1 MIFSAHSC
9 LRFKIRSL
17 LLAVFLIITTA
28 GTPLPRSVLAAT
40 QSPSNS
46 YGTGLMVNTFSD
58 DPEATNCMGTARDNL
73 CSLRGAITVAN
84 RLSGVV
90 VIYLQAGTY
99 YLFGEA
105 NDDKNIGGDLDIN
118 KNGGSITISA
128 PDLSVTRIDAQF
140 QDRIFDV
147 HDTSYPAALY
157 LKNITLL
164 NGNSSEFA
172 DGGTIR
178 SYGSVY
184 LNLVEIRDSYGR
196 NGGAIYIRSSY
207 YQTLTINQSTI
218 ANSSAAHDGGAIYA
232 DNEVTT
238 ISNSTFDHNTA
249 TGVLG
254 SFYNNENSGRGG
266 AIYNKGYLTVNSST
280 FANNTARL
288 FGGGIFN
295 YAFMGERV
303 SARINSSTFQS
314 NSAALANQARAFGN
328 PQTSAVMT
336 ISNSILSSTVGNCIN
351 KSEPKGYAVLL
362 DGGNNLDSGFTCPLN
377 AARESKSGV
386 NARLGALGNYG
397 GPTATIQLKADS
409 PAIDRGNPY
418 TCSMRDQ
425 RGLFAE
431 ARCDIGAFEANA
443 SPWLIPT
450 VSGTKT
456 EQRLHVTVKNQVGN
470 PLVGWNVDF
479 QIPDGAPDLLSSY
492 SAQTNSNGL
501 ASINADPTRLS
512 GTTFRIAARSGGG
525 TAWFQGSAAGF
536 FPDYQN
542 GLPNTG
548 FIPGINTYVPR
559 QLNQNKTRSVG
570 DITLEIPALEK
581 NIPVVGVPKDG
592 QGWDVTW
599 LSSQA
604 GYLEG
609 TAFPSFR
616 GNSVLTAH
624 VALADGTPG
633 PFANIINLKWG
644 DLIHLRAY
652 GIKYSYEVRNVEIV
666 QPDDKSVLAH
676 KDEPWITLLTC
687 HSFDPS
693 SQTYQKRL
701 AVSAVLVRQE

>member
-1 MIFSAHSC
+1 M
-9 LRFKIRSL
+9 
-17 LLAVFLIITTA
+17 FLIITTA
-28 GTPLPRSVLAAT
+28 GTPPPRPVLAAT

-46 YGTGLMVNTFSD
+46 YGTGLTVNTFAD
-58 DPEATNCMGTARDNL
+58 DPDATNCMGTARDNL

-84 RLSGVV
+84 RISGVV

-128 PDLSVTRIDAQF
+128 PDLSFTRIDAQF

-147 HDTSYPAALY
+147 HDISYPAALY

-164 NGNSSEFA
+164 NGDSSEFS

-178 SYGSVY
+178 SFGSVN

-249 TGVLG
+249 TGVIG
-254 SFYNNENSGRGG
+254 SYFNNENSGRGG
-266 AIYNKGYLTVNSST
+266 AIYNKGYLTVTSST

-295 YAFMGERV
+295 YAFMGEKV

-314 NSAALANQARAFGN
+314 NSAALANQAWAFGN

-336 ISNSILSSTVGNCIN
+336 ISNSILSSTVENCVN

-362 DGGNNLDSGFTCPLN
+362 DEGNNLDSGFTCPLN
-377 AARESKSGV
+377 AARGSNSGV
-386 NARLGALGNYG
+386 NARLGTLDNYG
-397 GPTATIQLKADS
+397 GPTATIELLRDS
-409 PAIDRGNPY
+409 PAIDKGNPY
-418 TCSMRDQ
+418 TCAMRDQ

-431 ARCDIGAFEANA
+431 IQCDIGAFEADA
-443 SPWLIPT
+443 SPVMIPS
-450 VSGTKT
+450 VIGFKP
-456 EQRLHVTVKNQVGN
+456 EQRLQVTVQNQIGN
-470 PLVGWNVDF
+470 PLIGWQVRFDL
-479 QIPDGAPDLLSSY
+479 PDGVSIRFSNF
-492 SAQTNSNGL
+492 SAQTSANGI
-501 ASINADPTRLS
+501 AFVTADPSSLLGDNIRIS
-512 GTTFRIAARSGGG
+512 ARAGTG
-525 TAWFQGSAAGF
+525 TAWFQGKAS
-536 FPDYQN
+536 
-542 GLPNTG
+542 G
-548 FIPGINTYVPR
+548 FIPYFHNALPDTGFTPGRRTLIPQLHSDNIYESRGELTLTIPKIN
-559 QLNQNKTRSVG
+559 LSV
-570 DITLEIPALEK
+570 
-581 NIPVVGVPKDG
+581 PVVGVPKDG
-592 QGWDVTW
+592 ENWDVTW
-599 LSSQA
+599 LSDEV

-609 TAFPSFR
+609 TAFPSFS
-616 GNSVLTAH
+616 GNSVLTGH
-624 VALADGTPG
+624 VVLADGTPG
-633 PFANIINLKWG
+633 PFSNNSILKWG
-644 DLIHLRAY
+644 DIIELHAY
-652 GIKYSYEVRNVEIV
+652 GTTYIYEVRIV
-666 QPDDKSVLAH
+666 DSVFPDDTNVIAH

-687 HSFDPS
+687 QNYDSNS
-693 SQTYQKRL
+693 NTYLKRL
-701 AVSAVLVRQE
+701 VISAVLIQQE